1 MLIKIRKYNLDFS
14 KTVFFLIII
23 TITGFVIRINYL
35 PDNIPLTLDA
45 LRYFLLGMDVSI
57 LGNLPEGYD
66 KTNIGWPVFL
76 AVIFQ
81 FVRYEYFLDYMTLQK
96 ICSVIFSTLT
106 LIPMYFFIKR
116 FFKPNLAI
124 IGCTFFVFSPY
135 IIENSILG
143 VTDSFFIFLIVSFF
157 SLFFSNQK
165 RNVVFSFFILGL
177 SSIVRYESLLLII
190 PTTIIFLYRFKEGN
204 NYKFY
209 SYGLFLFLLAIIP
222 VAIWKIQMGI
232 PDGIVS
238 HLWVGANVVI
248 NENSI
253 NSFTEDRFDFIRGML
268 YLPKFIGMSLLP
280 LCFIFVP
287 YSIISLIKKEN
298 NNFRYLIFLGIFLLI
313 PALYA
318 YSRGFEDTR
327 YVFAVLPILIIASLF
342 LIEKI
347 ILKIKKTNVIV
358 FGFIILI
365 IISSV
370 IFFNYIQP
378 DSEYET
384 DSVEVAR
391 FVSGLPGTI
400 NGYGPETYYVEVMDL
415 EDKKFPILSSEINF
429 QKKVIR
435 LQGETI
441 NEIIQDA
448 KDKGLSYLAV
458 TSAGQ
463 NDNQILSEIY
473 HEEYNYPYLKKI
485 YDSKNYGFKFN
496 IKIFE
501 INYNEFELASNSV
514 LLP

>member
-1 MLIKIRKYNLDFS
+1 MLINSEKIKSGFS
-14 KTVFFLIII
+14 KSIFFLLGV
-23 TITGFVIRINYL
+23 TIVGFIIRINYVY
-35 PDNIPLTLDA
+35 DDIPLTLDA
-45 LRYFLLGMDVSI
+45 FRYFLLGIDFSL
-57 LGNLPEGYD
+57 LGNFPADYN
-66 KTNIGWPVFL
+66 KTNSGWSLFL
-76 AVIFQ
+76 ALIFQ
-81 FVRYEYFLDYMTLQK
+81 SSNSNDYLDYMMMQK
-96 ICSVIFSTLT
+96 ISSVIFSVITA
-106 LIPMYFFIKR
+106 IPLYFLAQK
-116 FFKPNLAI
+116 FFRKEIAM
-124 IGCTFFVFSPY
+124 IGVCFFVFSPY

-143 VTDSFFIFLIVSFF
+143 ITDSFFIFLIVSFF
-157 SLFFSNQK
+157 ALFFSNQK
-165 RNVVFSFFILGL
+165 RNIVFSFFILGL

-190 PTTIIFLYRFKEGN
+190 PTTIIFLHRFKGKN
-204 NYKFY
+204 NFKFY
-209 SYGLFLFLLAIIP
+209 SYGLLLFLLAIIP

-238 HLWVGANVVI
+238 HLWGGAQVVI
-248 NENSI
+248 NENSL
-253 NSFTEDRFDFIRGML
+253 NSFTEDRFDLIRGML
-268 YLPKFIGMSLLP
+268 DLPKFIFMSLLP

-298 NNFRYLIFLGIFLLI
+298 NNFRYLIFLGIFSLI
-313 PALYA
+313 PTLYA

-327 YVFAVLPILIIASLF
+327 YVFVVLPILIIASLF

-347 ILKIKKTNVIV
+347 TLKIKKTNVIA

-378 DSEYET
+378 DYEYET

-400 NGYGPETYYVEVMDL
+400 NSYGPETYYVEVMDL
-415 EDKKFPILSSEINF
+415 EDNKFPILSSEINF

-435 LQGETI
+435 LQGEAI

-463 NDNQILSEIY
+463 NDNQILSKIY
-473 HEEYNYPYLKKI
+473 HEEHNYSYLKKI
-485 YDSKNYGFKFN
+485 YDSKDYSFKFN
-496 IKIFE
+496 VKIFE
-501 INYNEFELASNSV
+501 INYNEFELV
-514 LLP
+514 R